1 MWARATR
8 QGVQQRAPPPT
19 ATTTTTAAS
28 CSAVERA
35 ACAGVDRA
43 MLERH
48 RRHQS
53 WMLGLRLSE
62 GLEAA
67 FGPADQA
74 NPHRHRA
81 HISLSRSLS
90 CLACRSRA
98 RVCTTHKRA
107 GRGGC
112 WPRAAA
118 LRRAS
123 YLAQAPCGGGQRR
136 RVGVGDEGRRRGQR
150 AEQKRRTAGAANWL
164 VNRTWAWQ
172 RVLNRTLP
180 PQHSRRRG
188 SLVHSLLHS
197 CCSLLLLAARL

>member
-81 HISLSRSLS
+81 HISLSRV
-90 CLACRSRA
+90 RSRA
-98 RVCTTHKRA
+98 SPAALASAYARHTSAPGVVAA
-107 GRGGC
+107 GRGRRRCGVPRT
-112 WPRAAA
+112 WRRRRAEADNGGALVLAMRAA
-118 LRRAS
+118 
-123 YLAQAPCGGGQRR
+123 
-136 RVGVGDEGRRRGQR
+136 QR
-150 AEQKRRTAGAANWL
+150 AESRAEEEDGWRRELARKPNMG
-164 VNRTWAWQ
+164 
-172 RVLNRTLP
+172 
-180 PQHSRRRG
+180 
-188 SLVHSLLHS
+188 
-197 CCSLLLLAARL
+197 LAARP